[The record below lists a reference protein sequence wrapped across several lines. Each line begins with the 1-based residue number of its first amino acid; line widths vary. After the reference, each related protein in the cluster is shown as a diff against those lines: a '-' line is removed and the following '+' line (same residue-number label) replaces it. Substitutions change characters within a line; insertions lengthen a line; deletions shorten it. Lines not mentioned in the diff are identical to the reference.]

1 MANKSTSKG
10 RQAQYSNYKTQERWK
25 TNRRRKLLKA
35 QKEQPNNQE
44 IALALTN
51 LKYRR
56 RKPGTA
62 NWSHTNKH
70 MAELLKVVHGKCPTA
85 VFSTNQKIADPA
97 IATLPHKPSNIPAR
111 QKVSFRI
118 ADRAGFSSWGKV

>member
-62 NWSHTNKH
+62 N
-70 MAELLKVVHGKCPTA
+70 
-85 VFSTNQKIADPA
+85 
-97 IATLPHKPSNIPAR
+97 
-111 QKVSFRI
+111 
-118 ADRAGFSSWGKV
+118 